1 MISVVIIGAGNVAQH
16 LISAFANSNIVDII
30 QIYSRTSNPNL
41 KGISSDKITSIFSE
55 IKEADL
61 YIISVTD
68 YAIKNISSEIP
79 YENKLVVHTSG
90 TVPISALNDKNK
102 KGVFYPLQTF
112 TKGKEVNFKEIPLC
126 IEAENEADYKILA
139 TVANS
144 ISDKV
149 FKIDSE
155 QRKSL
160 HVAAVFVCNFVNHL
174 YQIGSEICLENNIPF
189 EILLP
194 LITET
199 ADKIKSI
206 SPADAQTGPAK
217 RNDTQTINAH
227 LNFLT
232 NETQKDIYKL
242 ITKSIIDN
250 GKKL

>member
-16 LISAFANSNIVDII
+16 LISAFANSNIVAII

-41 KGISSDKITSIFSE
+41 KGISSDKITSTILD

-68 YAIKNISSEIP
+68 NAINDISSQLPFKE
-79 YENKLVVHTSG
+79 KLVVHTSG
-90 TVPISALNDKNK
+90 TSPISALNDKNK

-199 ADKIKSI
+199 ANKIKSI